1 AAPSKAGKGVLISP
15 TIFGNVMLGP
25 TAVDID
31 DKGDTSTTEEGF
43 EFLLQKGRAI
53 MPALLNEEVT
63 ASYAGLR
70 AANNQNDYLIDVD
83 EVQRYVVAGAIR
95 STGLTSAPAVA
106 EHVTAPLTASGLHLH
121 VRDDL
126 PQPPLMPPLREPER
140 RPFPDDSAIREDP

>member
-1 AAPSKAGKGVLISP
+1 LFFFFQDEDGIRDRNVTGVQTCALPIFAAGLVDKIVLAAPSKAGKGVLISP

-63 ASYAGLR
+63 ASYAGLQIGR
-70 AANNQNDYLIDVD
+70 A
-83 EVQRYVVAGAIR
+83 
-95 STGLTSAPAVA
+95 
-106 EHVTAPLTASGLHLH
+106 HV
-121 VRDDL
+121 
-126 PQPPLMPPLREPER
+126 
-140 RPFPDDSAIREDP
+140 